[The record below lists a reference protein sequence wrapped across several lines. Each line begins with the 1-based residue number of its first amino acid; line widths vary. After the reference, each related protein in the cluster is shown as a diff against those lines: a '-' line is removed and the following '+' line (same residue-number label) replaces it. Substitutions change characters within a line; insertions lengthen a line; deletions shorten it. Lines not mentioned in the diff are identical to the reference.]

1 LMNVFP
7 DIAGQLF
14 DVAENHAKDR
24 YDMYRRLAE
33 MQY

>member
-1 LMNVFP
+1 
-7 DIAGQLF
+7 LF